1 MIYDI
6 TVPLTTTMPV
16 WPGDPP
22 VAISPISQISQGKRS
37 NVSLLTL
44 ASHTGTH
51 LDPPKHFIESGATL
65 DQVALDTLIG
75 PADVAY
81 LPDAERIGVA
91 ELESL
96 KLPAD
101 CRRLLLRTR
110 NSLYWARREPN
121 FQRDYVG
128 VSAEGAE
135 WLVKRK
141 LALVGL
147 DYLSVAR
154 FDEALPVHLT
164 LLGAG
169 IILLEG
175 ITLHNIQ
182 PGRYQLICLPI
193 KIAGGDGAP
202 ARAVLIA

>member
-6 TVPLTTTMPV
+6 TVPITTAMPV

-22 VAISPISQISQGKRS
+22 VAISPISQIAKGSRS
-37 NVSLLTL
+37 NVSQLSL
-44 ASHTGTH
+44 ATHTGTH
-51 LDPPKHFIESGATL
+51 LDPPRHFIQSGDTL

-81 LPDAERIGVA
+81 LPDAERIGAA

-96 KLPAD
+96 ELPVD
-101 CRRLLLRTR
+101 CQRLLLRTR
-110 NSLYWARREPN
+110 NSLYWVRQEAA

-128 VSAEGAE
+128 VTAEGAE
-135 WLVKRK
+135 WLVKRGPR
-141 LALVGL
+141 LVGI

-154 FDEALPVHLT
+154 FEEVLSVHLA
-164 LLGAG
+164 LLEAC

-175 ITLHNIQ
+175 LNLYDIL
-182 PGRYQLICLPI
+182 PGRYQLVCLPI

>member
-1 MIYDI
+1 MAGRPAV
-6 TVPLTTTMPV
+6 T
-16 WPGDPP
+16 
-22 VAISPISQISQGKRS
+22 ISPISQISKGSRS
-37 NVSLLTL
+37 NVSHLSL

-51 LDPPKHFIESGATL
+51 VDPPKHFFDAGATL

-75 PADVAY
+75 PAHVAY
-81 LPDAERIGVA
+81 LPDAERIGAA

-101 CRRLLLRTR
+101 CQRLLLRTR
-110 NSLYWARREPN
+110 NSLYWARQEPN

-128 VSAEGAE
+128 VTAEGAD

-154 FDEALPVHLT
+154 FDEALPVHLA

-175 ITLHNIQ
+175 INLQGIQ
-182 PGRYQLICLPI
+182 PGRYTLICLPL
-193 KIAGGDGAP
+193 KITESDGAP
-202 ARAVLIA
+202 ARAILTT

>member
-6 TVPLTTTMPV
+6 TIPITTTIPV

-22 VAISPISQISQGKRS
+22 VAISPLSQISNGNRS
-37 NVSLLTL
+37 NVSRLSL

-51 LDPPKHFIESGATL
+51 VDPPKHFFDQGLTL

-81 LPDAERIGVA
+81 LPNAERIGAA

-101 CRRLLLRTR
+101 CRRLLFRTR
-110 NSLYWARREPN
+110 NSLYWEQQEAS
-121 FQRDYVG
+121 FQRNYVG
-128 VSAEGAE
+128 VSEEGAE

-154 FDEALPVHLT
+154 FDEALPVHLA
-164 LLGAG
+164 LLGVG

-175 ITLHNIQ
+175 INLHNIQ
-182 PGRYQLICLPI
+182 PGRYNLICLPL
-193 KIAGGDGAP
+193 KITGSDGAP
-202 ARAVLIA
+202 ARAILTT